1 MYFSDEE
8 KAMLLSLFRLYG
20 PSNGEKPILDF
31 IVNILQTNNIPFAQD
46 DKGNIVCLSY
56 PNTPM
61 LSAHTDCVGTAES
74 GHYVR
79 FVDIYPYGDDEIMKG
94 LGNIGG
100 DDKCGVF
107 LILLYL
113 LSGKPIN
120 AIFSITEEIGGL
132 AGIKHI
138 LPLIKDNET
147 FKSIPY
153 CIVLDRKHCGDIICN
168 KNSYGTKEFEDA
180 LAEIGK
186 KYGYS
191 PVLGGCSDMNTIKDY
206 MNGCNLSVGYHNPHS
221 TTEFVS
227 IGDLYN
233 TWMYLQDLI
242 DNMPR
247 NLPIA
252 TPKTNN
258 NNNYPVW
265 DGTYKNDYYRKC
277 GLYGK
282 DYGYPEDYYCYD

>member
-1 MYFSDEE
+1 MYFNDEE

-31 IVNILQTNNIPFAQD
+31 IVNILQANNIPFAQD

-132 AGIKHI
+132 DGIKHI
-138 LPLIKDNET
+138 LPLIKDNEI

-191 PVLGGCSDMNTIKDY
+191 PVLGGCSDMNTIKEY

-252 TPKTNN
+252 TPKTNS
-258 NNNYPVW
+258 NNYPVW
-265 DGTYKNDYYRKC
+265 DGTYKNDYYKKC

-282 DYGYPEDYYCYD
+282 DYGYPDYYYD

>member
-120 AIFSITEEIGGL
+120 AIFSITE
-132 AGIKHI
+132 
-138 LPLIKDNET
+138 
-147 FKSIPY
+147 
-153 CIVLDRKHCGDIICN
+153 
-168 KNSYGTKEFEDA
+168 
-180 LAEIGK
+180 
-186 KYGYS
+186 
-191 PVLGGCSDMNTIKDY
+191 
-206 MNGCNLSVGYHNPHS
+206 
-221 TTEFVS
+221 
-227 IGDLYN
+227 
-233 TWMYLQDLI
+233 
-242 DNMPR
+242 
-247 NLPIA
+247 
-252 TPKTNN
+252 
-258 NNNYPVW
+258 
-265 DGTYKNDYYRKC
+265 
-277 GLYGK
+277 
-282 DYGYPEDYYCYD
+282 

>member
-1 MYFSDEE
+1 MYFNDEE

-31 IVNILQTNNIPFAQD
+31 IINILQANNIPFTQD
-46 DKGNIVCLSY
+46 DKGNIVCLNY

-113 LSGKPIN
+113 LSGRPIN
-120 AIFSITEEIGGL
+120 AIFSISEEIGGTN
-132 AGIKHI
+132 GIKHV
-138 LPLIKDNET
+138 LPLIKDDEI
-147 FKSIPY
+147 FKTIPY

-168 KNSYGTKEFEDA
+168 KNDYGSKEFEDA

-186 KYGYS
+186 AYGYS

-247 NLPIA
+247 NLPMA
-252 TPKTNN
+252 KPKTY
-258 NNNYPVW
+258 NNNYTVW
-265 DGTYKNDYYRKC
+265 DGSSYKNDKYWNDYYSK
-277 GLYGK
+277 K
-282 DYGYPEDYYCYD
+282 YGYPYENDFYD